1 MIWCGCGGREW
12 YCTVYERGGGYS
24 NFCRILILSI
34 PRYHPS
40 PFIPFI
46 VRPEARESRRPS
58 ESPHMH
64 TVHHELRDQDPR
76 STSERVCPLSPTC
89 CETKTRRAPSFPLR
103 TPHHPIRLRDQR
115 PAEHPHFVGCE
126 TSTRGAA
133 PNRSH
138 NSHTSVGLGCET
150 KTRRAIVVVLLLVVL
165 SSPNVLQ
172 HPCIAT
178 PQCAHTSVIACVRAR
193 RKLLLLLV

>member
-1 MIWCGCGGREW
+1 M
-12 YCTVYERGGGYS
+12 
-24 NFCRILILSI
+24 
-34 PRYHPS
+34 
-40 PFIPFI
+40 
-46 VRPEARESRRPS
+46 RPEARESRRPS

-103 TPHHPIRLRDQR
+103 TPHHPIRLRDQRPAEPLHLQRLRDQR